1 MPFLPWAWTS
11 FPVEPENGIAGLA
24 IRGRIGRI
32 RDTVFPEGRSW
43 FARSPA
49 GPQEST
55 SNPGPLRP
63 RITPPDTRFPGFC
76 AKTGALLHTFSGI
89 ARYSRFRANRAFY
102 ADVQN
107 AFVRFWE
114 ANFRVELGSSTWQR
128 KEGLFWGLK
137 ITIVFPGISPV
148 IPRMG
153 EPGSLPGHPSTQ
165 ITSASIC
172 GRMYRSSPSR
182 VERSTLRLKSASR

>member
-1 MPFLPWAWTS
+1 MRFLPWVWTS

-24 IRGRIGRI
+24 IRGCIGRI
-32 RDTVFPEGRSW
+32 RDMVFPDGGFCFSRSL
-43 FARSPA
+43 A

-63 RITPPDTRFPGFC
+63 RITPPDTHFPELC

-89 ARYSRFRANRAFY
+89 ARYSRCRAIRAFY

-114 ANFRVELGSSTWQR
+114 ADLRVSWVPARG
-128 KEGLFWGLK
+128 KEKKGCFGGQK
-137 ITIVFPGISPV
+137 SPMFFPG
-148 IPRMG
+148 
-153 EPGSLPGHPSTQ
+153 
-165 ITSASIC
+165 
-172 GRMYRSSPSR
+172 YRR
-182 VERSTLRLKSASR
+182 